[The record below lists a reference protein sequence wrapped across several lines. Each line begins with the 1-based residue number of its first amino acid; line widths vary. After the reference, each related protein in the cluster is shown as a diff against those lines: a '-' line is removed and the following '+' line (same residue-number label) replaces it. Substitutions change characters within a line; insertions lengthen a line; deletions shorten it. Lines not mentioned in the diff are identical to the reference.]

1 MSGQNKEVQLYH
13 TTIKYG
19 VYIAFVIHMVWLVG
33 FWWLQFEIMAA
44 VNVISCLVYV
54 IAYYLMKKRK
64 YVTCFFLVLTEVMA
78 HAAAATI
85 VLGWETGFHYY
96 MIVTAYVLFF
106 FPQIREVKAAA
117 FVIIIILYMGVYR
130 LTVNI
135 SPPENDIAAFVFP
148 EANMIGALCIIALLG
163 SIFRNNFDQ
172 MIENLHQMNRQLEH
186 MAATDALT
194 GLFTRR
200 KMYELMSAKIEKN
213 DFFYIMMIDIDYFK
227 SINDKYGHA
236 VGDAAIKHVSEVITA
251 NLKNKDFVSRWG
263 GEEFLA
269 AAVVSG
275 DEEAG
280 RLAETVK
287 EEMSMNVLHQ
297 CGESVP
303 VTVSIGIA
311 KWEEGR
317 NIEEVIN
324 EADRALY
331 NAKQKGRNRTTIHEV
346 MEIQ

>member
-1 MSGQNKEVQLYH
+1 MQLYH

-19 VYIAFVIHMVWLVG
+19 VYIAFAIHMVWLAG
-33 FWWLQFEIMAA
+33 FWWLQFETMAA

-64 YVTCFFLVLTEVMA
+64 YVTCFFLVLTEIMA
-78 HAAAATI
+78 HAAVATM
-85 VLGWETGFHYY
+85 VLGWGTGFHYY
-96 MIVTAYVLFF
+96 MIVIAYVLFF
-106 FPQIREVKAAA
+106 FPQVRGVKAMA
-117 FVIIIILYMGVYR
+117 FVIIMILYMGLYR
-130 LTVNI
+130 LTINV
-135 SPPENDIAAFVFP
+135 PPVENEIVAFVFP
-148 EANMIGALCIIALLG
+148 EANMVWALCIIALLG

-172 MIENLHQMNRQLEH
+172 MIQNLHEMNRQLEH

-200 KMYELMSAKIEKN
+200 KMYELMSEKMEKN
-213 DFFYIMMIDIDYFK
+213 DFFYIMMVDIDYFK
-227 SINDKYGHA
+227 SINDQYGHA
-236 VGDAAIKHVSEVITA
+236 VGDAAIIHVSEVITA
-251 NLKNKDFVSRWG
+251 NLSNKGFVSRWG

-269 AAVVSG
+269 AAEVSG
-275 DEEAG
+275 DEEGG

-287 EEMSMNVLHQ
+287 EEMNINSLHHY
-297 CGESVP
+297 GKSVP

-311 KWEEGR
+311 KWERGR
-317 NIEEVIN
+317 DIEEVIN

-346 MEIQ
+346 VEN

>member
-19 VYIAFVIHMVWLVG
+19 VYIAFFIHLAWLVG
-33 FWWLQFEIMAA
+33 FWWLQFETMAA

-54 IAYYLMKKRK
+54 IAYCLMKKRK
-64 YVTCFFLVLTEVMA
+64 YITCFFLVLTEVMA
-78 HAAAATI
+78 HAAVATI

-106 FPQIREVKAAA
+106 FPQIRGVKATA

-130 LTVNI
+130 LTVNV
-135 SPPENDIAAFVFP
+135 PPLENDIAAFVFP

-172 MIENLHQMNRQLEH
+172 MIQNLHQMNGELER

-200 KMYELMSAKIEKN
+200 KMYELMSEKIEKN
-213 DFFYIMMIDIDYFK
+213 GFFYIMMIDIDYFK
-227 SINDKYGHA
+227 SINDQYGHA
-236 VGDAAIKHVSEVITA
+236 VGDAAIMHVSEVITA
-251 NLKNKDFVSRWG
+251 NLKDKDFVSRWG

-269 AAVVSG
+269 AAEVSS
-275 DEEAG
+275 DEAAG

-287 EEMSMNVLHQ
+287 EEVNINVLHH
-297 CGESVP
+297 CGETVP
-303 VTVSIGIA
+303 VTVSVGIA
-311 KWEEGR
+311 KWKKGR

-331 NAKQKGRNRTTIHEV
+331 SAKQKGRNRTTIHESV
-346 MEIQ
+346 EI